1 MQSFVQFAYQILGIQ
16 LTAKQIRAFQLYE
29 ELLLSWNKH
38 TNLTAIRD
46 PEMIAIKHFLD
57 SLTCVLAM
65 RDTAI
70 NRVVDVGTGAGFPGI
85 PLKII
90 YPAMELTLIE
100 SVEKKAAFCRAVIAE
115 LHLNDVMVIT
125 DRAEKV
131 AHLAEHRQ
139 KYDWAIARAVA
150 SMPTLMEYLLP
161 FVKVG
166 GCGLAMKGENA
177 PIEAHQA
184 EHAYQILGGRL
195 RKLIPIHLPKI
206 SEDRYLVLVD
216 KVACTPESYPRRPGI
231 PEKRP
236 LI

>member
-1 MQSFVQFAYQILGIQ
+1 MQPFVQFAYQILGIQ
-16 LTAKQIRAFQLYE
+16 LTAKQIFAFQRYE
-29 ELLLSWNKH
+29 ELLLSWSKH

-57 SLTCVLAM
+57 SLTCMLAL

-90 YPAMELTLIE
+90 NPAMELTLIE
-100 SVEKKAAFCRAVIAE
+100 SVEKKASFCRAVIAE
-115 LHLNDVMVIT
+115 LNLKGVTIIA
-125 DRAEKV
+125 DRVEKV
-131 AHLAEHRQ
+131 AHQADHREG
-139 KYDWAIARAVA
+139 YDWAIARAVA

-161 FVKVG
+161 LVKVG
-166 GCGLAMKGENA
+166 GSALAMKGESA
-177 PIEAHQA
+177 PLEAHQA
-184 EHAYQILGGRL
+184 EHACQILGGRL

-216 KVACTPESYPRRPGI
+216 KIACTPEGYPRRPGI

>member
-166 GCGLAMKGENA
+166 GCGLAMKEKA
-177 PIEAHQA
+177 PQ
-184 EHAYQILGGRL
+184 L
-195 RKLIPIHLPKI
+195 KLIRLSMLIKSSAVVYASLSRSTCQKFPRTVIWSWLI
-206 SEDRYLVLVD
+206 RLLVHPRV
-216 KVACTPESYPRRPGI
+216 TPAGRVYQRNDH
-231 PEKRP
+231 
-236 LI
+236 